1 MFRPSILP
9 SQLLIISL
17 TLVAITGY
25 AAPDNDPSPFPIQS
39 STEQPVNP
47 FVSDPAKSM
56 SYGTQQLLP
65 RNSISGWITAKLAA
79 MARNIWWVTTWPA
92 VR

>member
-1 MFRPSILP
+1 MFRPSIIIP
-9 SQLLIISL
+9 SQLLITSL

-47 FVSDPAKSM
+47 FVSGPAKSM

-65 RNSISGWITAKLAA
+65 RNSISGGITAQWEE
-79 MARNIWWVTTWPA
+79 MARNIW
-92 VR
+92 